1 MRISDWSS
9 DVCSSDLLAVEGD
22 AERVAVTQA
31 PDLRRDRALVVKGVV
46 ARHAACVGE
55 AYDLAQVCVPVLRG
69 VELLALAAGN
79 IEKAVGREG
88 EAMAVTAASRQ
99 LRVLATNNLHA
110 LDPRRPAPAHPQ
122 HQPTAHEARSSG
134 RGRGMQH
141 R

>member
-1 MRISDWSS
+1 MIAIGDDRIAVILALFDQ
-9 DVCSSDLLAVEGD
+9 VELVAALGTHFMFPEATLAVEGD

-79 IEKAVGREG
+79 IEQAVGRDG
-88 EAMAVTAASRQ
+88 EAMAVMAASHH
-99 LRVLATNNLHA
+99 LGLLAQNPLPA
-110 LDPRRPAPAHPQ
+110 SQAPDPPP
-122 HQPTAHEARSSG
+122 
-134 RGRGMQH
+134 
-141 R
+141 

>member
-88 EAMAVTAASRQ
+88 EAMAVMAASRT
-99 LRVLATNNLHA
+99 LRVLAPNHLHA
-110 LDPRRPAPAHPQ
+110 LDERRLALSHDRKNS
-122 HQPTAHEARSSG
+122 EAGKTGQER
-134 RGRGMQH
+134 
-141 R
+141 

>member
-31 PDLRRDRALVVKGVV
+31 PDLRRDRALVGKGVV
-46 ARHAACVGE
+46 ARHAACAGE

-69 VELLALAAGN
+69 VDLLALAAGN

-88 EAMAVTAASRQ
+88 EAMAVMGASRHIR
-99 LRVLATNNLHA
+99 LLAPNHLH
-110 LDPRRPAPAHPQ
+110 
-122 HQPTAHEARSSG
+122 AHEAR
-134 RGRGMQH
+134 RHPLEPQQARP
-141 R
+141 